1 VVVATS
7 AFGEGID
14 LPDVRDVF
22 LYHLNFDFTEFNQQA
37 GRAGRDGADASI
49 HLLFGEKDRAIN
61 DFILER
67 AAPTLQTLRRL
78 YAALRRLA
86 RDGVLRMT
94 YADVADTLDFDRVD
108 GTTVGIAVRIF
119 ADTGLVEL
127 GEDDDGTYVRFL
139 PPRGKVDLAASERY
153 IEGEAER
160 DAFARFCEVALTAS
174 PGVLEALI
182 DRPIYPSRVPLQR

>member
-1 VVVATS
+1 
-7 AFGEGID
+7 
-14 LPDVRDVF
+14 

-119 ADTGLVEL
+119 ADTGLV
-127 GEDDDGTYVRFL
+127 
-139 PPRGKVDLAASERY
+139 KVDLAASERY